1 MSGFDFAFFFP
12 LILCNLPSLSLVLSL
27 IYFYEIRSI
36 DAFFLLIC
44 FLFCRSIK
52 KREREFYLIPFLS
65 IYTSPLIYRFTDS
78 KSIRQIIGNCLKS
91 ICIYSILL
99 EIFIPLKESRAIQ
112 RRLRVFFS

>member
-36 DAFFLLIC
+36 DAFLLLTG
-44 FLFCRSIK
+44 FSSYFADLSK
-52 KREREFYLIPFLS
+52 REFYLIPFLS
-65 IYTSPLIYRFTDS
+65 IYTSPLIYRFTNS

-91 ICIYSILL
+91 IYIYSMLL